1 MKKIL
6 FLSTLN
12 LATNPRLVKEIRL
25 ALIHQY
31 KVEVICFEFNNWSF
45 AINQQI
51 KKELRAE
58 AVVIHAIEA
67 GRKPLFNWLYSL
79 ASEFSSR
86 WLVRIIPSGIHLIA
100 QALSR
105 RHVLLIQELRKITEA
120 DWVVGHNPGA
130 MGATLSAAKKLN
142 CKAAFDVEDYHPGE
156 GHDKQLQSLA
166 RKLLQYCLP
175 KMNYISFSS
184 SLIMDTVK
192 RDLQQAQMQKCFT
205 VLNYFPAAEFV
216 KPEAINGRI
225 KLVWFSQNI
234 DAGRGLELIISLIK
248 SKPIQVELHLFGN
261 LNETFYKNNLVG
273 VTNIFI
279 HRPIP
284 QLTLHRALAGFDVG
298 LALEPAKDLNN
309 DLAISNKML
318 AYLQAGLFVLATNTA
333 AQSIMLQQFPMNGIC
348 FNYRENKFE
357 EKLDYIYDNIEKI
370 RLAKRSR
377 FMHFDKNNWENESIK
392 LVEAWEKNY

>member
-86 WLVRIIPSGIHLIA
+86 WLVRIIPFGIHLIA

-156 GHDKQLQSLA
+156 GHDKQLQFLA
-166 RKLLQYCLP
+166 RKLMQYCLP
-175 KMNYISFSS
+175 KMNYVSFSS
-184 SLIMDTVK
+184 SLIMDAVK
-192 RDLQQAQMQKCFT
+192 RDLQQAPMQKCFT
-205 VLNYFPAAEFV
+205 VLNYFPAAEFIE
-216 KPEAINGRI
+216 PEAINGRI

-234 DAGRGLELIISLIK
+234 DAGRGIELILPSVKEKADEI
-248 SKPIQVELHLFGN
+248 ELHFYGD
-261 LNETFYKNNLVG
+261 LNSSFYDRELKNIP
-273 VTNIFI
+273 NII
-279 HRPIP
+279 VHHPVS
-284 QLTLHRALAGFDVG
+284 QNDLHKELSGYDIG
-298 LALEPAKDLNN
+298 LALDIPLNIN
-309 DLAISNKML
+309 RDLALTNKL
-318 AYLQAGLFVLATNTA
+318 LVYLQVGFYVLATNTK
-333 AQSIMLQQFPMNGIC
+333 AQQSALDSFPLHGKC
-348 FNYRENKFE
+348 FDFKENNFN
-357 EKLDYIYDNIEKI
+357 KLLDIV
-370 RLAKRSR
+370 LANKHEWRMAKEAR
-377 FMHFDKNNWENESIK
+377 FKYFKNTHSWETESIP
-392 LVEAWEKNY
+392 LLQSWV